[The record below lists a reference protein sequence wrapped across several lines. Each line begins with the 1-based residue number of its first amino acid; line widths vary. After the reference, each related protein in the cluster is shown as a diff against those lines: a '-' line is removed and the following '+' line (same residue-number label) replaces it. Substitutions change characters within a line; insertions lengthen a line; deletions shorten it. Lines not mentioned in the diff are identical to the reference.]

1 MHNPLNILTRKF
13 IIYIILFL
21 IGSGVIY
28 FVYVFYD
35 SPVSKADLILYQ
47 KAYNTLP
54 GKHKSDVIKLMGN
67 PDRNYYIESGKKERL
82 AFFLC
87 REKNPYSGIDSIWI
101 FVDIDI
107 NTDIVC
113 SVSMGSD

>member
-1 MHNPLNILTRKF
+1 MIA
-13 IIYIILFL
+13 
-21 IGSGVIY
+21 SGAIY

-47 KAYNTLP
+47 KACNTLP
-54 GKHKSDVIKLMGN
+54 GKHKSDVIKLLGN
-67 PDRNYYIESGKKERL
+67 PDRDYYVEPGKKERL
-82 AFFLC
+82 AFFLG

-107 NTDIVC
+107 IKNVVC